1 MNEALQKAK
10 LAKKAA
16 SGLAQ
21 LSTDV
26 MDKALGMMAQA
37 LEEQAGYL
45 MKANKLDVEAAVQ
58 SGKAKAFIDRL
69 TLTEKRI
76 KDMADGLRVIQ
87 NLQDPVGETVA
98 MWKRPNGL
106 RIGQR
111 RVPLGVIGI
120 IYESRPN
127 VTADAAG
134 LCLKAGNAVILRGGS
149 EAIQSNKA
157 IVKVLSQA
165 AYAAGIPEGA
175 IQLIEATG
183 RDSARQLKRLNGLV
197 DALIPRGVPSL
208 IKAVIEEATVP
219 VIETGVGNC
228 HVYVDSECDQ
238 DMAVN
243 ITVNAKISRP
253 AVCNAAE
260 SLLVDRKIAEEFLPV
275 VVKELQ
281 ENGVE
286 VRGCAETLEI
296 VPGVVPAAEEDWD
309 TEYLDY
315 IMAVKVVDGIDEAI
329 EHIEKHGTGHSE
341 AIVTNNYFKA
351 QRFLDEIDAAAVFV
365 NASTRFTDGFEFGF
379 GAEIGISTQKLHARG
394 PMGLKELTT
403 IKYVIQGDGQ
413 IRK

>member
-26 MDKALGMMAQA
+26 KDKALGMMAQA

-165 AYAAGIPEGA
+165 AYEAGIPEGA
-175 IQLIEATG
+175 IQLIEDTG
-183 RDSARQLKRLNGLV
+183 RDSARQLMRLNGLV
-197 DALIPRGVPSL
+197 DVLIPRGGPSL

-260 SLLVDRKIAEEFLPV
+260 TLLVDRKIAEEFLPV

>member
-1 MNEALQKAK
+1 
-10 LAKKAA
+10 
-16 SGLAQ
+16 
-21 LSTDV
+21 
-26 MDKALGMMAQA
+26 
-37 LEEQAGYL
+37 
-45 MKANKLDVEAAVQ
+45 
-58 SGKAKAFIDRL
+58 
-69 TLTEKRI
+69 
-76 KDMADGLRVIQ
+76 MADGLRVIQ

-165 AYAAGIPEGA
+165 AYEAGIPEGA
-175 IQLIEATG
+175 IQLIEDTG
-183 RDSARQLKRLNGLV
+183 RDSARQLMRLNGLV
-197 DALIPRGVPSL
+197 DVLIPRGGPSL

-260 SLLVDRKIAEEFLPV
+260 TLLVDRKIAEEFLPV

-296 VPGVVPAAEEDWD
+296 VPGVVLREEDWD
-309 TEYLDY
+309 
-315 IMAVKVVDGIDEAI
+315 AV
-329 EHIEKHGTGHSE
+329 S
-341 AIVTNNYFKA
+341 
-351 QRFLDEIDAAAVFV
+351 
-365 NASTRFTDGFEFGF
+365 
-379 GAEIGISTQKLHARG
+379 
-394 PMGLKELTT
+394 
-403 IKYVIQGDGQ
+403 
-413 IRK
+413 

>member
-26 MDKALGMMAQA
+26 KDKALGMMAQA

-165 AYAAGIPEGA
+165 AYEAGIPEGA
-175 IQLIEATG
+175 IQLIEDT
-183 RDSARQLKRLNGLV
+183 ARQHRQLMSCGLV
-197 DALIPRGVPSL
+197 DVLIPRGGPSL

-260 SLLVDRKIAEEFLPV
+260 TLLVDRKIAEEFLPV

-329 EHIEKHGTGHSE
+329 EHIEKHGEPFGT
-341 AIVTNNYFKA
+341 IVTNNYFKA

-365 NASTRFTDGFEFGF
+365 NASTLPTALSLASALR
-379 GAEIGISTQKLHARG
+379 
-394 PMGLKELTT
+394 
-403 IKYVIQGDGQ
+403 
-413 IRK
+413 

>member
-26 MDKALGMMAQA
+26 KDKALGMMAQA

-165 AYAAGIPEGA
+165 AYEAGIPEGA
-175 IQLIEATG
+175 IQLIEDTG
-183 RDSARQLKRLNGLV
+183 RDSARQLMRLNGLV
-197 DALIPRGVPSL
+197 DVLIPRGGPSL

-260 SLLVDRKIAEEFLPV
+260 TLLVDRRL
-275 VVKELQ
+275 
-281 ENGVE
+281 
-286 VRGCAETLEI
+286 
-296 VPGVVPAAEEDWD
+296 
-309 TEYLDY
+309 
-315 IMAVKVVDGIDEAI
+315 
-329 EHIEKHGTGHSE
+329 
-341 AIVTNNYFKA
+341 
-351 QRFLDEIDAAAVFV
+351 
-365 NASTRFTDGFEFGF
+365 
-379 GAEIGISTQKLHARG
+379 
-394 PMGLKELTT
+394 
-403 IKYVIQGDGQ
+403 
-413 IRK
+413 RKNSCLLW

>member
-26 MDKALGMMAQA
+26 KDKALGMMAQA

-165 AYAAGIPEGA
+165 AYEAGIPEGA
-175 IQLIEATG
+175 IQLIEDTG
-183 RDSARQLKRLNGLV
+183 RDSARQLMRLNGLV
-197 DALIPRGVPSL
+197 DVLIPRGGPSL

-260 SLLVDRKIAEEFLPV
+260 TLLVDRKIAEEFLPV

-379 GAEIGISTQKLHARG
+379 GAEIGISTEAACPQA
-394 PMGLKELTT
+394 MGLKELTT

>member
-26 MDKALGMMAQA
+26 KDKALGMMAQA

-165 AYAAGIPEGA
+165 AYEAGIPEGA
-175 IQLIEATG
+175 IQLIEDTG
-183 RDSARQLKRLNGLV
+183 RDSARQLMRLNGLV
-197 DALIPRGVPSL
+197 DVLIPRGGPSL

-260 SLLVDRKIAEEFLPV
+260 TLLVDRKIAEEFLPV

-296 VPGVVPAAEEDWD
+296 VPGVVPAA
-309 TEYLDY
+309 
-315 IMAVKVVDGIDEAI
+315 G
-329 EHIEKHGTGHSE
+329 
-341 AIVTNNYFKA
+341 
-351 QRFLDEIDAAAVFV
+351 
-365 NASTRFTDGFEFGF
+365 
-379 GAEIGISTQKLHARG
+379 
-394 PMGLKELTT
+394 GLG
-403 IKYVIQGDGQ
+403 YRVS
-413 IRK
+413 

>member
-26 MDKALGMMAQA
+26 KDKALGMMAQA

-165 AYAAGIPEGA
+165 AYEAGIPEGA
-175 IQLIEATG
+175 IQLIEDTG
-183 RDSARQLKRLNGLV
+183 RDSARQLMRLNGLV
-197 DALIPRGVPSL
+197 DVLIPRGGPSL

-260 SLLVDRKIAEEFLPV
+260 TLLVDRKIAEEFLPV

-394 PMGLKELTT
+394 PMGLKELNCTGCLIPADDT
-403 IKYVIQGDGQ
+403 DK
-413 IRK
+413 